1 MGLFSRPLAEY
12 TVLSAVPPK
21 DVVLQ
26 KVVQKVVQKTVAR
39 GTHLVIGLVVL
50 GLIAAL
56 TGIWFQWAQT
66 RRCLAFYGP
75 AAAKRISA
83 APRVELW
90 TLAPRSLAR
99 GEKVFGEHAP
109 GRLMAL
115 HRQDISNAKG
125 LVHLRRGLVEDA
137 NFVWSNFQSS
147 AATYPAAERLP
158 VEAWDIAIAFSD
170 SVVAS
175 GEPTILAIDLGDQ
188 NWQRDQGDQRDQR
201 DQSDRRGAITVVGR
215 PGRIGLGR
223 IGPGLRK
230 WIDAEKATP
239 H

>member
-1 MGLFSRPLAEY
+1 M
-12 TVLSAVPPK
+12 
-21 DVVLQ
+21 
-26 KVVQKVVQKTVAR
+26 
-39 GTHLVIGLVVL
+39 
-50 GLIAAL
+50 
-56 TGIWFQWAQT
+56 
-66 RRCLAFYGP
+66 
-75 AAAKRISA
+75 
-83 APRVELW
+83 
-90 TLAPRSLAR
+90 
-99 GEKVFGEHAP
+99 FGEHAP

-147 AATYPAAERLP
+147 AATYPAAQRLP
-158 VEAWDIAIAFSD
+158 VEAWDIAIVFSD

-188 NWQRDQGDQRDQR
+188 NWQRDQRDQGDQR
-201 DQSDRRGAITVVGR
+201 DQSDRGGAIAVVGR

-230 WIDAEKATP
+230 WIDAEKATA

>member
-1 MGLFSRPLAEY
+1 M
-12 TVLSAVPPK
+12 
-21 DVVLQ
+21 
-26 KVVQKVVQKTVAR
+26 
-39 GTHLVIGLVVL
+39 
-50 GLIAAL
+50 
-56 TGIWFQWAQT
+56 
-66 RRCLAFYGP
+66 
-75 AAAKRISA
+75 
-83 APRVELW
+83 
-90 TLAPRSLAR
+90 
-99 GEKVFGEHAP
+99 FGEHAP

-147 AATYPAAERLP
+147 AATYPAAQRLP
-158 VEAWDIAIAFSD
+158 VEAWDIAIVFSD

-188 NWQRDQGDQRDQR
+188 NWQRDQRDQGDQRDQR
-201 DQSDRRGAITVVGR
+201 DQSDRGGAIAVVGR

-230 WIDAEKATP
+230 WIGAEKATA

>member
-1 MGLFSRPLAEY
+1 M
-12 TVLSAVPPK
+12 
-21 DVVLQ
+21 
-26 KVVQKVVQKTVAR
+26 
-39 GTHLVIGLVVL
+39 
-50 GLIAAL
+50 
-56 TGIWFQWAQT
+56 
-66 RRCLAFYGP
+66 
-75 AAAKRISA
+75 
-83 APRVELW
+83 
-90 TLAPRSLAR
+90 
-99 GEKVFGEHAP
+99 FGEHAP

-147 AATYPAAERLP
+147 AATYPAAQRLP

-188 NWQRDQGDQRDQR
+188 GDRG
-201 DQSDRRGAITVVGR
+201 GAITVVGR

>member
-1 MGLFSRPLAEY
+1 M
-12 TVLSAVPPK
+12 
-21 DVVLQ
+21 
-26 KVVQKVVQKTVAR
+26 
-39 GTHLVIGLVVL
+39 
-50 GLIAAL
+50 
-56 TGIWFQWAQT
+56 
-66 RRCLAFYGP
+66 
-75 AAAKRISA
+75 
-83 APRVELW
+83 
-90 TLAPRSLAR
+90 
-99 GEKVFGEHAP
+99 FGEHAP

-201 DQSDRRGAITVVGR
+201 DQSDRGGAITVVGR

>member
-1 MGLFSRPLAEY
+1 M
-12 TVLSAVPPK
+12 
-21 DVVLQ
+21 
-26 KVVQKVVQKTVAR
+26 
-39 GTHLVIGLVVL
+39 
-50 GLIAAL
+50 
-56 TGIWFQWAQT
+56 
-66 RRCLAFYGP
+66 
-75 AAAKRISA
+75 
-83 APRVELW
+83 
-90 TLAPRSLAR
+90 
-99 GEKVFGEHAP
+99 FGEHAP

-188 NWQRDQGDQRDQR
+188 NWQRDQRDQR
-201 DQSDRRGAITVVGR
+201 DQSDRGGAIAVVGR

>member
-1 MGLFSRPLAEY
+1 ML
-12 TVLSAVPPK
+12 
-21 DVVLQ
+21 
-26 KVVQKVVQKTVAR
+26 
-39 GTHLVIGLVVL
+39 
-50 GLIAAL
+50 
-56 TGIWFQWAQT
+56 
-66 RRCLAFYGP
+66 
-75 AAAKRISA
+75 
-83 APRVELW
+83 
-90 TLAPRSLAR
+90 
-99 GEKVFGEHAP
+99 GEHAP
-109 GRLMAL
+109 GRLRAL

-125 LVHLRRGLVEDA
+125 LVHLRRGWVEDA

-175 GEPTILAIDLGDQ
+175 GEPTILVIDLGDQ
-188 NWQRDQGDQRDQR
+188 NWQGDQRDQR
-201 DQSDRRGAITVVGR
+201 DQSDRGGAIAVVGR

>member
-1 MGLFSRPLAEY
+1 M
-12 TVLSAVPPK
+12 
-21 DVVLQ
+21 
-26 KVVQKVVQKTVAR
+26 
-39 GTHLVIGLVVL
+39 
-50 GLIAAL
+50 
-56 TGIWFQWAQT
+56 
-66 RRCLAFYGP
+66 
-75 AAAKRISA
+75 
-83 APRVELW
+83 
-90 TLAPRSLAR
+90 
-99 GEKVFGEHAP
+99 FGEHAP

-147 AATYPAAERLP
+147 AAKYPAAQRLP

-201 DQSDRRGAITVVGR
+201 DQSDRGGAIAVVGR

-230 WIDAEKATP
+230 WIDAEKATA

>member
-1 MGLFSRPLAEY
+1 
-12 TVLSAVPPK
+12 
-21 DVVLQ
+21 
-26 KVVQKVVQKTVAR
+26 
-39 GTHLVIGLVVL
+39 
-50 GLIAAL
+50 
-56 TGIWFQWAQT
+56 
-66 RRCLAFYGP
+66 
-75 AAAKRISA
+75 
-83 APRVELW
+83 
-90 TLAPRSLAR
+90 
-99 GEKVFGEHAP
+99 
-109 GRLMAL
+109 
-115 HRQDISNAKG
+115 
-125 LVHLRRGLVEDA
+125 VEDA

-188 NWQRDQGDQRDQR
+188 NWQRDQRDQR
-201 DQSDRRGAITVVGR
+201 DQSDRGGAITVVGR